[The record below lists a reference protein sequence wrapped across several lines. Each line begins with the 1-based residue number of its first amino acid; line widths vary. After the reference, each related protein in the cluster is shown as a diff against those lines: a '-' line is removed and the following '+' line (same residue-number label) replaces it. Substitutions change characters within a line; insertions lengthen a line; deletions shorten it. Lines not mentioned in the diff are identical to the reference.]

1 MRAELLLSGVA
12 LAVSFGLAE
21 CALRVATPELGRP
34 DDRLLFTTE
43 APLRDEY
50 GAIRHAPHRSVRSV
64 LMYGDEFE
72 IDTTFTTNDLGLVD
86 HRDYLPAATASPRY
100 AFVGDSY
107 AAGVEGG
114 RPWVPA
120 LRDRLGLQAY
130 ALGMGATGVLGFER
144 MLQSISRWLSFTD
157 VVFVAISDD
166 FHRDLWRPLTRG
178 DEIRLCAEAQS
189 DAACAEHPPTAYLM
203 RPDTSDADLVE
214 RARAIQAARASRR
227 GFMRSWLRES
237 RLLTLLRNAAVTQ
250 FPESGQRNLLDES
263 RAALARVRSAYPD
276 ARIRFVHVPDRY
288 ETERGR
294 YDLDVNQAL
303 AGTGIEYLPVL
314 GTCPWSTENYFER
327 DNHPDAAGYEA
338 LAQCVAGLLELEAT
352 NGPHGPAAGSR

>member
-1 MRAELLLSGVA
+1 MRVEVLLSGIA
-12 LAVSFGLAE
+12 FAVSLGLAE
-21 CALRVATPELGRP
+21 CALRIAMPELGQP
-34 DDRLLFTTE
+34 DDRLLLTTE
-43 APLRDEY
+43 APIRDDL

-72 IDTTFTTNDLGLVD
+72 IDTTFPTNDLGLVD
-86 HRDYLPAATASPRY
+86 HRDYLPAATTSPRY
-100 AFVGDSY
+100 AIVGDSY

-120 LRDRLGLQAY
+120 VRDRLGIHAY

-166 FHRDLWRPLTRG
+166 FHRALWRPLTRG
-178 DEIRLCAEAQS
+178 DEIRLCADAES

-203 RPDTSDADLVE
+203 RADSSDADLVAQ
-214 RARAIQAARASRR
+214 ARLIQAERASRR
-227 GFMRSWLRES
+227 GFVRSWLRKS
-237 RLLTLLRNAAVTQ
+237 RFLTLLRNTAETQ
-250 FPESGQRNLLDES
+250 FPESGRRILFDES
-263 RAALARVRSAYPD
+263 LAALARVRSAHPD

-294 YDLDVNQAL
+294 YDLDLAQAL

-314 GTCPWSTENYFER
+314 GSCPWSTERYFAR

-338 LAQCVAGLLELEAT
+338 LARCVAGLLAWE
-352 NGPHGPAAGSR
+352 PASGRH